1 MEHRYQH
8 RRAAKGAFY
17 WTIAALLFCG
27 TTSFASTHPGASPAT
42 VEGLVVLDGQVR
54 VQAVSAK
61 LLRIEPL
68 GPKGFEDNNTFMVSE
83 RFIDESAPALSILNQ
98 TNQIVWVSV
107 AGTGSTPT
115 RLISI
120 ALERRSGSVRSEN
133 DFRVSTSVY
142 DQQHSGEVTAQWSS
156 ADLATVDAQLWWPD
170 PLSTT
175 SYAIQDF
182 PRFTP
187 PPWGPTLPPTRDID
201 EPLRD
206 SSGYDFQNNRAGD
219 VYVFIL
225 GDDLDGW
232 YRSRREFLRLVG
244 RIPALPTWAHGTWF
258 TYFHQYTEAEAKGEI
273 ERWGTDDLP
282 LDVWGLDM
290 NWRSMGPPGDA
301 GHFYN
306 YSNTELFPDFADG
319 STKWFDYIHSKHL
332 KTYFNDH
339 PWPQGPQTSPA
350 EVRFRWN
357 GLTSWLKRGLDF
369 WWFDA
374 NWGFTI
380 PPPGNWS
387 SALCVNSTRDGTH
400 WFQPC
405 VNGTGPATGV
415 IGPGVPPVNNRPQ
428 WEGLDNRPWGAHVY
442 YMITERFNNDAS
454 RGAPITLS
462 MASYERCPGQPQC
475 AEHPGH
481 HRYPV
486 HWTGDGVQLPASVS
500 SMVNSGVNSFRPYTH
515 SDCGGNPT
523 DPNAM
528 MRWTAHCALGSIL
541 RFHGCGSEIPTNC
554 HQPWIHGNEVEDTVR
569 KYLKLRYQ
577 MMPSLLAAG
586 IETTL
591 TGFPTVARGDLFWP
605 SPTSSI
611 FTAASSM
618 RGETVRGG
626 SCEEVNGSVRRD
638 CGHPGITQQQCEAK
652 RCCWNVTQPTPG
664 GHVAVCFY
672 AHGGPAPPPSPSPS
686 PTPMPPTPPMPTAN
700 GWGANA
706 SDQYLFVNDTL
717 VAPIMSARAAPDQ
730 RRVWIPPGEWIDA
743 WNGSIVAG
751 PGWRS
756 VEQPVH
762 RIPMW
767 HRRGGLVVTVP
778 EPGTRVELQDWSTLI
793 LEAFPTAPCSGSN
806 YVGGV
811 RQLRRVPGLAIPAA
825 VTTRRV
831 VYETNTSYALAASA
845 QDESSASPLRTEIMF
860 WPHVSDGDNSKVEL
874 QISSSPL
881 SAPREFVLRLH
892 LCHNQRVASATIDAV
907 PVAAIEHLSA
917 ASNTQADH
925 FPFRGIG
932 QPPAPNA
939 GSIAEVVIPV
949 LSPGESRHVIAE
961 LVDY

>member
-1 MEHRYQH
+1 MEHRCQH
-8 RRAAKGAFY
+8 RLAAKGASY
-17 WTIAALLFCG
+17 WKIAALLFCG
-27 TTSFASTHPGASPAT
+27 ILNFGLSTHPSASPAM

-54 VQAVSAK
+54 VQAVSSK

-68 GPKGFEDNNTFMVSE
+68 GPRGFEDNTTFMVSE

-107 AGTGSTPT
+107 AGTGSTPS
-115 RLISI
+115 RLVSI
-120 ALERRSGSVRSEN
+120 ALERRSGSVSE
-133 DFRVSTSVY
+133 DDVRVSTSVY
-142 DQQHSGEVTAQWSS
+142 DQQHNGEVTAQWSS

-206 SSGYDFQNNRAGD
+206 TSGYDFQNNRAGD

-225 GDDLDGW
+225 GDDLEGW

-442 YMITERFNNDAS
+442 YMVAERFNNDAS

-462 MASYERCPGQPQC
+462 MASYEKCPGQPQC

-500 SMVNSGVNSFRPYTH
+500 SMVNSGVNSFKPYTH

-626 SCEEVNGSVRRD
+626 SCEEVNILKELE
-638 CGHPGITQQQCEAK
+638 P
-652 RCCWNVTQPTPG
+652 W
-664 GHVAVCFY
+664 
-672 AHGGPAPPPSPSPS
+672 
-686 PTPMPPTPPMPTAN
+686 
-700 GWGANA
+700 
-706 SDQYLFVNDTL
+706 VN
-717 VAPIMSARAAPDQ
+717 
-730 RRVWIPPGEWIDA
+730 
-743 WNGSIVAG
+743 
-751 PGWRS
+751 
-756 VEQPVH
+756 
-762 RIPMW
+762 
-767 HRRGGLVVTVP
+767 
-778 EPGTRVELQDWSTLI
+778 
-793 LEAFPTAPCSGSN
+793 F
-806 YVGGV
+806 
-811 RQLRRVPGLAIPAA
+811 
-825 VTTRRV
+825 
-831 VYETNTSYALAASA
+831 
-845 QDESSASPLRTEIMF
+845 
-860 WPHVSDGDNSKVEL
+860 
-874 QISSSPL
+874 
-881 SAPREFVLRLH
+881 
-892 LCHNQRVASATIDAV
+892 
-907 PVAAIEHLSA
+907 
-917 ASNTQADH
+917 
-925 FPFRGIG
+925 
-932 QPPAPNA
+932 
-939 GSIAEVVIPV
+939 
-949 LSPGESRHVIAE
+949 
-961 LVDY
+961 